1 VRTMTNKPQTSTTDA
16 LATGLNIQLRTMDG
30 THVAKVQVDPNLPVA
45 QLIDE
50 ARSRWN
56 LSTNDG
62 TKYALMDTARST
74 QLNPNAPIG
83 QQIQDGAQLTLVPIY
98 VAA

>member
-1 VRTMTNKPQTSTTDA
+1 MNQKPIIPSDSTPPVT
-16 LATGLNIQLRTMDG
+16 LRVQLRTMDG
-30 THVAKVQVDPNLPVA
+30 THAAKVQVDGNLTVS

-50 ARSRWN
+50 ATARWN
-56 LSTNDG
+56 LPVRDG